1 MPLLAIADSIRR
13 KQPGTEFLFV
23 GVRHGIEEDVVPHAG
38 YSLRFAASS
47 GMPGS
52 PLSPGMIP
60 FLFKLLTG
68 MIQAFFI
75 LLRFRPHRIIASG
88 GYASAPV
95 VFTTALCRFL
105 TLGIWKLP
113 LYIHEQNA
121 APGRMNLAAAR
132 IATMVGVSHASALK
146 HFPASKTS
154 LVGYPVRGDFSHPE
168 RQHARQDLG
177 ISDQD
182 FYIVAFGGS
191 QGARTLNR
199 AVIDSLPLLSD
210 LPGIRIYHLTGRI
223 RSTGYD
229 AVMDSK
235 ERLERLQHVKI
246 RYQQEA
252 YSHDTATH
260 LAACDLAIIRAGSG
274 SLLEICSMGLP
285 AIVIPKANLPGDSQV
300 LNARELYDREAIELL
315 YEEPVLS
322 GEGLVEAVDG
332 KVLAEKIHQLYHSPE
347 KRKKLSRNA
356 KANADLHSAEIIAD
370 QVMEFDRHISREST
384 ETEPVQMPASAFP
397 TSPVSLRRQVEK
409 QIGFPWEQ
417 AFQHGKITGNE
428 LESLTDLDYLHYRGS
443 ALLTHSAWQSRNEGV
458 KLIGLTAHKKQL
470 PTLIYLLT
478 DRTPAGQFHRW
489 LGGDYRQV
497 GFIRRNV
504 LAAMVL
510 IGEWNGEVR
519 EGVRIALTDP
529 YYEVRIFALRFLRR
543 LENPS
548 DEDCQLASI
557 IRELARDRRQEVR
570 MEALHTFGLLGDP
583 TEAVDLCH
591 EYLLDFHVMVRKGV
605 VRCWQALL
613 NRQDLS
619 LNRDLLD
626 KIEEDSKRFLLP
638 SVSVHPHF
646 PLKEEYAEVLGSL
659 KKRRQE

>member
-13 KQPGTEFLFV
+13 KQPGTEFLLSGYVMVSKRMLFPTRDIPSVLQHQAECPAPPVTRDDSLFV
-23 GVRHGIEEDVVPHAG
+23 QTADRDDPGVL
-38 YSLRFAASS
+38 YSSPFQTSPDHRIWRVCFCSS
-47 GMPGS
+47 GFHHGA
-52 PLSPGMIP
+52 LP
-60 FLFKLLTG
+60 FSHTG
-68 MIQAFFI
+68 H
-75 LLRFRPHRIIASG
+75 LEAS
-88 GYASAPV
+88 
-95 VFTTALCRFL
+95 
-105 TLGIWKLP
+105 

-347 KRKKLSRNA
+347 K
-356 KANADLHSAEIIAD
+356 
-370 QVMEFDRHISREST
+370 
-384 ETEPVQMPASAFP
+384 
-397 TSPVSLRRQVEK
+397 
-409 QIGFPWEQ
+409 
-417 AFQHGKITGNE
+417 
-428 LESLTDLDYLHYRGS
+428 
-443 ALLTHSAWQSRNEGV
+443 
-458 KLIGLTAHKKQL
+458 
-470 PTLIYLLT
+470 
-478 DRTPAGQFHRW
+478 
-489 LGGDYRQV
+489 
-497 GFIRRNV
+497 
-504 LAAMVL
+504 
-510 IGEWNGEVR
+510 
-519 EGVRIALTDP
+519 
-529 YYEVRIFALRFLRR
+529 
-543 LENPS
+543 
-548 DEDCQLASI
+548 
-557 IRELARDRRQEVR
+557 
-570 MEALHTFGLLGDP
+570 
-583 TEAVDLCH
+583 
-591 EYLLDFHVMVRKGV
+591 
-605 VRCWQALL
+605 
-613 NRQDLS
+613 
-619 LNRDLLD
+619 
-626 KIEEDSKRFLLP
+626 
-638 SVSVHPHF
+638 
-646 PLKEEYAEVLGSL
+646 KEETFP
-659 KKRRQE
+659 KRKSECRFTLR